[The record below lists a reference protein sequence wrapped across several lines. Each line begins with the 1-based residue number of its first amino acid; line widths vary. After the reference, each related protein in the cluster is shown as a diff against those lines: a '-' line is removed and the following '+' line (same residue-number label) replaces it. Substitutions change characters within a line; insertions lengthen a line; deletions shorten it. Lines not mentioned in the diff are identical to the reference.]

1 MQVKS
6 ITKCSKGSILQYFW
20 PSLSYHLSLRSLF
33 CHFLSG
39 CFTQVLLYL
48 LLFDISIR
56 TKKKHKKFFHPLLW
70 LQHLEPKFSLFLT
83 WLKWHIEFRDE
94 VCHEERRFYEKKK
107 TSFLNSLWSKSHFHC
122 LCLHMVSSKY
132 FCLTFLSY
140 HEFRQ
145 RAFPSSSKSVFK
157 ITSFIAYCFSFLN
170 PLLHRLFLDH
180 DIMFYF

>member
-6 ITKCSKGSILQYFW
+6 ISECSRSHSSILLTFIKLPFVIKVCVLSIFEPPFYTGFTVYAFW
-20 PSLSYHLSLRSLF
+20 YRN
-33 CHFLSG
+33 
-39 CFTQVLLYL
+39 
-48 LLFDISIR
+48 
-56 TKKKHKKFFHPLLW
+56 KKKKASKI
-70 LQHLEPKFSLFLT
+70 FSPNSFGPAVGAQIFIVLDMAQMTYWIQGWGLS
-83 WLKWHIEFRDE
+83 WG
-94 VCHEERRFYEKKK
+94 EEILCEKN

-122 LCLHMVSSKY
+122 MYVLLHMVSSKK
-132 FCLTFLSY
+132 FCLTIISY

-145 RAFPSSSKSVFK
+145 RAFPSSKSVFK